1 MSLSDVDVLPLEL
14 KGHLLELAAAVAEDD
29 AFKPY
34 TSAATQRTYSGG
46 KPERELEEVEETVS
60 EFIALSSS

>member
-1 MSLSDVDVLPLEL
+1 MKEALNM
-14 KGHLLELAAAVAEDD
+14 KGHLMELGCFVAKNDFE
-29 AFKPY
+29 PY
-34 TSAATQRTYSGG
+34 TSKTTGDTYPGG